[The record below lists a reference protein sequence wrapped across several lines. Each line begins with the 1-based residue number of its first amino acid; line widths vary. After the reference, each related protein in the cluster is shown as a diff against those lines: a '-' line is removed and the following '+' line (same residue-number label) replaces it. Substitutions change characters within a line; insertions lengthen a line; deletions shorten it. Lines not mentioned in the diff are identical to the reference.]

1 MDHPLIRTRRKA
13 RALPARHAP
22 DAAGEA
28 GFSLLEM
35 VIVVAVLAVLAVS
48 VGLSAARVL
57 GRDQADAARFQAQF
71 ARERH
76 LAIIGR
82 NVRGLSLS
90 PEGWRAMTRAA
101 PAPAPDAAPSPANP
115 FAAARSW
122 RVEGRLQRFQGEVR
136 VTGLPRA
143 PGADLPDLAF
153 LPDGRVTPVS
163 IAFIS
168 AGAITRCE
176 TDGWS
181 DLACA
186 TE

>member
-1 MDHPLIRTRRKA
+1 MDRPLIPAPPA
-13 RALPARHAP
+13 RAAPHAP
-22 DAAGEA
+22 DA

-48 VGLSAARVL
+48 VGLSAARVS
-57 GRDQADAARFQAQF
+57 GRHEADATRFQAQF

-82 NVRGLSLS
+82 SVRGLSLS

-101 PAPAPDAAPSPANP
+101 PDAAPSTNP
-115 FAAARSW
+115 FAVDAPW
-122 RVEGRLQRFQGEVR
+122 RPEGRMQRFQGEVR

-143 PGADLPDLAF
+143 PAAGLPDLAF

-168 AGAITRCE
+168 AGAITRCA

-181 DLACA
+181 DLACT